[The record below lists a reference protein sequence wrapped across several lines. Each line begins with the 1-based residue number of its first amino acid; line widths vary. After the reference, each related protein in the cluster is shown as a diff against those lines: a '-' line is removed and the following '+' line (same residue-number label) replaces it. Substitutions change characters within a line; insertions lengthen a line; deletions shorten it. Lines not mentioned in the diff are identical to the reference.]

1 MQIQLCKKSL
11 DQLGKGSS
19 ALLSALEE
27 RELSWLIKDCLN
39 RCQGCQLGLV
49 IATVDGAP
57 MSARTVE
64 KFLADLDELAADN
77 PA

>member
-1 MQIQLCKKSL
+1 VQIQLCKKSL
-11 DQLGKGSS
+11 DQLGAGGV
-19 ALLSALEE
+19 ALRE
-27 RELSWLIKDCLN
+27 RLAEAEHAVAVKDCLN

-64 KFLADLDELAADN
+64 KFLGDLAELDEG
-77 PA
+77 

>member
-11 DQLGKGSS
+11 EQLGASS
-19 ALLSALEE
+19 DPFLAGLEE
-27 RELSWLIKDCLN
+27 REHTAVIKDCLN

-57 MSARTVE
+57 MSARSVE
-64 KFLADLDELAADN
+64 NFLGDLDELAADSL
-77 PA
+77 